1 MNTNIIRNQEW
12 LNNTQKRLNEYM
24 SDEKWECIDL
34 SVLQHQ
40 LITKILNTKDVNE
53 LPQSINDSLV
63 NYLYE
68 VIDGLY
74 KKVNLTYCK

>member
-1 MNTNIIRNQEW
+1 MNTNIMRNQEW

-24 SDEKWECIDL
+24 LDEKWECIDL

-40 LITKILNTKDVNE
+40 LITKILNTKDVND

>member
-1 MNTNIIRNQEW
+1 MRNQEW

-40 LITKILNTKDVNE
+40 LITKILNTKDVND

>member
-40 LITKILNTKDVNE
+40 LITKILNTKDVND

>member
-34 SVLQHQ
+34 SALQHQ

-68 VIDGLY
+68 VIDGQY

>member
-1 MNTNIIRNQEW
+1 MNTTVIRNQEW

-24 SDEKWECIDL
+24 SDEKWEDIDL

-40 LITKILNTKDVNE
+40 LITKILNTKNVND
-53 LPQSINDSLV
+53 LPQTINDSLV

-68 VIDGLY
+68 VIDSQF

>member
-1 MNTNIIRNQEW
+1 MNTNIMRNQEW

-40 LITKILNTKDVNE
+40 LITKILNTKDVND

>member
-1 MNTNIIRNQEW
+1 MNTNIRRNQEW

-40 LITKILNTKDVNE
+40 LITKILNTKDVND

-68 VIDGLY
+68 VIDGQY

>member
-1 MNTNIIRNQEW
+1 MRNQEW

-24 SDEKWECIDL
+24 SYEKWECIDL

-40 LITKILNTKDVNE
+40 LITKILNTKDVND

>member
-1 MNTNIIRNQEW
+1 MNTNIMRNQEW

-24 SDEKWECIDL
+24 SDEKWECTDL

-40 LITKILNTKDVNE
+40 LISKILNTKDVKD

-68 VIDGLY
+68 VIDGIY

>member
-24 SDEKWECIDL
+24 SDEKWECTDL

-40 LITKILNTKDVNE
+40 LITKILNTKDVKD

-68 VIDGLY
+68 VIDGIY

>member
-1 MNTNIIRNQEW
+1 MNTTIIRNQEW

>member
-1 MNTNIIRNQEW
+1 MNTTVIRNQEW

-24 SDEKWECIDL
+24 SDEKWEDIDL

-40 LITKILNTKDVNE
+40 LITKILNTKDVNN
-53 LPQSINDSLV
+53 LPQTINDSLV

-68 VIDGLY
+68 VIDSQF

>member
-40 LITKILNTKDVNE
+40 LISKILNTKDVND

-68 VIDGLY
+68 VIDGQY

>member
-1 MNTNIIRNQEW
+1 MRNQEW

-40 LITKILNTKDVNE
+40 LITKILNTKDVND

-68 VIDGLY
+68 VIDGQY

>member
-1 MNTNIIRNQEW
+1 MTD
-12 LNNTQKRLNEYM
+12 K
-24 SDEKWECIDL
+24 KWECIDL
-34 SVLQHQ
+34 SVLRHQ
-40 LITKILNTKDVNE
+40 LITKILNTKDVNY

>member
-68 VIDGLY
+68 VIDGQY

>member
-1 MNTNIIRNQEW
+1 MRNQEW

-40 LITKILNTKDVNE
+40 FITKILNTKDVND

-68 VIDGLY
+68 VIDGIY
-74 KKVNLTYCK
+74 KKVNLIYWK

>member
-40 LITKILNTKDVNE
+40 LITKILKTKDVND

>member
-1 MNTNIIRNQEW
+1 MNTNIMRNQEW

-40 LITKILNTKDVNE
+40 LITK
-53 LPQSINDSLV
+53 
-63 NYLYE
+63 Y
-68 VIDGLY
+68 
-74 KKVNLTYCK
+74 

>member
-1 MNTNIIRNQEW
+1 MNTNIMRNQEW

-40 LITKILNTKDVNE
+40 LITKILNTKDVND

-68 VIDGLY
+68 VIDGQY

>member
-24 SDEKWECIDL
+24 SDAKWEYIDL

-40 LITKILNTKDVNE
+40 LITKILNTKDVND

-68 VIDGLY
+68 VIDGIY

>member
-1 MNTNIIRNQEW
+1 MNTTIIRNQEW

-40 LITKILNTKDVNE
+40 LITKILNTKDVND

>member
-1 MNTNIIRNQEW
+1 MNTNIRRNQEW

-40 LITKILNTKDVNE
+40 LITKILNTKDVND

>member
-1 MNTNIIRNQEW
+1 
-12 LNNTQKRLNEYM
+12 M

-40 LITKILNTKDVNE
+40 LITKILNTKDVND

-68 VIDGLY
+68 VIDGQY

>member
-24 SDEKWECIDL
+24 SDAKWEYIDL

-40 LITKILNTKDVNE
+40 LITKILNTKDVND

-68 VIDGLY
+68 VIDSQF
-74 KKVNLTYCK
+74 KKVNLTYSK